1 MGQEKK
7 NSHSNKPKY
16 QYINTFPDLQAFIA
30 EIESEKILAVDLEAD
45 SMFHFKEKI
54 CLIQMSTQNQSAV
67 IDPLFIKDL
76 SPLKPI
82 FHNPA
87 IKKIFHGADY
97 DIRSLYRDF
106 KIDINNLFDT
116 QLASMFL
123 GIRETSLEA
132 VCKARFNIKLDKKYQ
147 KKDWSIRPLPTPMVD
162 YAAGDTKY
170 LISLY
175 TELTKELSAAKRDF
189 WVIEECE
196 YLSRV
201 RSTNADNTPLFL
213 KCRGA
218 GRLDRQSLAVLEN
231 LLQLRK
237 TIAEKKDRPL
247 FKVLSN
253 SSLINIATSMPLR
266 LSELKKL
273 NIISHKQQNM
283 YGKSLIKAI
292 IPALKIPREN
302 LPLYPRKKKSVSV
315 KASSRIKALK
325 KCRDQLSEQF
335 MLDPGLLL
343 NKSLICTLAE
353 KNPYNLDELKKIPEI
368 KNWQYKVFGTEIVK
382 TLKTLP
388 I

>member
-7 NSHSNKPKY
+7 DSHSNEPKY
-16 QYINTFPDLQAFIA
+16 KYINTLSELQAFIA

-54 CLIQMSTQNQSAV
+54 CLIQMSTKNQSAV
-67 IDPLFIKDL
+67 IDPLSIKDL

-106 KIDINNLFDT
+106 RIDINNLFDT

-132 VCKARFNIKLDKKYQ
+132 VCKARFNVKLDKKYQ
-147 KKDWSIRPLPTPMVD
+147 KKDWSIRPLPTPMID

-175 TELTKELSAAKRDF
+175 TELAKELSDAKRDF

-196 YLSRV
+196 YLSKV
-201 RSTNADNTPLFL
+201 RATNANNAPLFL
-213 KCRGA
+213 KCKGA

-237 TIAEKKDRPL
+237 TIAKKKDRPL
-247 FKVLSN
+247 FKILSN
-253 SSLINIATSMPLR
+253 SSLIMIAKSMPR
-266 LSELKKL
+266 ELSELKELKVV
-273 NIISHKQQNM
+273 SYKQLNM
-283 YGKSLIKAI
+283 YGKSLIKAVTA
-292 IPALKIPREN
+292 ALEIPRKD

-315 KASSRIKALK
+315 KAPKRIKALK
-325 KCRDQLSEQF
+325 KCRDQLSMQF

-343 NKSLICTLAE
+343 NKSLICTIAL
-353 KNPYNLDELKKIPEI
+353 KNPHNLDELKAIPEV
-368 KNWQYKVFGTEIVK
+368 KNWQHKVLGPKIVK
-382 TLKTLP
+382 ALKNQAN
-388 I
+388 